1 MQDVVDQ
8 IEQSKK
14 DIDNIFNSDDSNNGQ
29 FKAYRADK
37 NGNAPSGLK
46 TGDIVQTTEGLYQV
60 STEEKEGYNY
70 NENTHYWS
78 KKISDSI
85 VSAFE
90 DLDGSEIVDK
100 ETLQAINGL
109 LEEQIPTTIN
119 DNTSKVST
127 NTQGLDDNT
136 KTMAAMN
143 KNLGSYTKSISSA
156 VLSADSSSKVAK
168 DYAREAE
175 QSAENAMDSAI
186 EAEYWADKAEES
198 AKKANETPDDG
209 GDTGQYHTGINA
221 GPVGSYAGQQAF
233 QRDFLRIAN
242 EGIRDN
248 EMWALLQKGEAVF
261 TPEQLNN
268 MLSSLNLSLD
278 TIDQLSSMQKGI
290 FTAGQLSSL
299 DIRAKMGNKG
309 ENVTA
314 FGDIN
319 INIL

>member
-14 DIDNIFNSDDSNNGQ
+14 DIDDILNSGNSNSGQ
-29 FKAYRADK
+29 RKAYRADK

-46 TGDIVQTTEGLYQV
+46 TGDVVQTTEGLYQV

-90 DLDGSEIVDK
+90 DLDGSEIVDQ
-100 ETLQAINGL
+100 ETLQAINEL
-109 LEEQIPTTIN
+109 LEEQIPKTID

-143 KNLGSYTKSISSA
+143 KNLGSYTKSVSSA

-186 EAEYWADKAEES
+186 ESEYWADKAEE
-198 AKKANETPDDG
+198 
-209 GDTGQYHTGINA
+209 
-221 GPVGSYAGQQAF
+221 
-233 QRDFLRIAN
+233 
-242 EGIRDN
+242 
-248 EMWALLQKGEAVF
+248 
-261 TPEQLNN
+261 
-268 MLSSLNLSLD
+268 
-278 TIDQLSSMQKGI
+278 
-290 FTAGQLSSL
+290 
-299 DIRAKMGNKG
+299 
-309 ENVTA
+309 
-314 FGDIN
+314 
-319 INIL
+319 